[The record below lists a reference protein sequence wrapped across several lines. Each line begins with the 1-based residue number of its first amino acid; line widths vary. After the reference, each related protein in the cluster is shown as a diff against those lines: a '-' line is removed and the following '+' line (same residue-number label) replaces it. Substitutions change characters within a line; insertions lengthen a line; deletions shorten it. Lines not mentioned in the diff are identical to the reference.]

1 MRLALRHLLVA
12 VLVGAGLFAFT
23 KRNDVLDAFEW
34 DPNTK
39 PIPIQSFDA
48 AARAKEEFGAVTV
61 VDNIRVATPTDN
73 RGVVLR
79 GIPGEVAPLP
89 VELTGGNSSVRG
101 VVIGPGGG
109 AVSGATVRIERF
121 VGEQLAATEVVT
133 GPTGAFTVANVP
145 GGRYRVRA
153 WRAPTL
159 AQFGSQVTFVQDG
172 QAQDFKLEVNAPGG
186 REVSFDWSSSGWIVG
201 NQPTISATVTA
212 PFVTDKGQVGYG
224 GSAGETVTLSVGDS
238 LSGSVTGVTDSSG
251 YVAFRVTCS
260 RVGSTFAQITVGG
273 QTRSVGVPNC
283 SPVPTTTTTRPPA
296 PTTSAAPTPTTGN
309 TPTTAPPTTAPPTA
323 APPTTAAAPP
333 STGGG

>member
-1 MRLALRHLLVA
+1 MSLALRHLFVA
-12 VLVGAGLFAFT
+12 VLVAAGLFAFT
-23 KRNDVLDAFEW
+23 KRQDVFDAFDW
-34 DPNTK
+34 NPDTK

-48 AARAKEEFGAVTV
+48 AARAKQEFGEATV
-61 VDNIRVATPTDN
+61 VENIRVAEPTDN

-79 GIPGEVAPLP
+79 GIPGEQAPLP

-109 AVSGATVRIERF
+109 PVSGATVRIERF
-121 VGEQLAATEVVT
+121 VGEQLAGTEVLT
-133 GPTGAFTVANVP
+133 GPTGAFTVSNVP

-186 REVSFDWSSSGWIVG
+186 REVNFDWSGSGWIVG
-201 NQPTISATVTA
+201 NQPTISATITA

-224 GSAGETVTLSVGDS
+224 GSSGETVTLSVGDS
-238 LSGSVTGVTDSSG
+238 LTGSASGVTDGSG

-260 RVGSTFAQITVGG
+260 RVGTTFAQLTVGG
-273 QTRSVGVPNC
+273 QTRTVGVPNC
-283 SPVPTTTTTRPPA
+283 SPVPTTTTTRPPP
-296 PTTSAAPTPTTGN
+296 PTTAAPVTTA
-309 TPTTAPPTTAPPTA
+309 PPATAPPTTAPP
-323 APPTTAAAPP
+323 PPTTAATPP
-333 STGGG
+333 TTGGG